1 MASIGVRR
9 EIMIEPWFERRARSC
24 SSATRTRPCRCV
36 SLSGPWPLRST
47 SRPDA
52 VAVTRISSGVAGGGQ
67 GPRNRP
73 RGRQGPVHR
82 SGEQRAGVDFNYV
95 MRARLHESG
104 GWPALHVA
112 CVKGCAPAPRAMGI
126 GKVSNRDC
134 KPRPPQG
141 AGDKIAFP
149 SRIRV
154 RRKRLHRAAAATRKI
169 AAERRDPARARGQ
182 HLDQCAPRAI
192 DFGGDRFTS
201 QGIGDIDQALRP
213 CATPSPRAPSRSMVS
228 LDIIAKTGSRS
239 WGESREPST
248 TTP

>member
-1 MASIGVRR
+1 MFQRDPHEALPLRVIERPMAFEIDIETGRR
-9 EIMIEPWFERRARSC
+9 RGDKNIERR
-24 SSATRTRPCRCV
+24 
-36 SLSGPWPLRST
+36 
-47 SRPDA
+47 
-52 VAVTRISSGVAGGGQ
+52 AGGGQ

-149 SRIRV
+149 SRISV

-169 AAERRDPARARGQ
+169 AAERRDPARAPVCQRV
-182 HLDQCAPRAI
+182 ARA
-192 DFGGDRFTS
+192 DRQGDRHMCS
-201 QGIGDIDQALRP
+201 AGL
-213 CATPSPRAPSRSMVS
+213 
-228 LDIIAKTGSRS
+228 
-239 WGESREPST
+239 
-248 TTP
+248 